1 MKHLK
6 TFEARWKPEEQVD
19 LFAELLNENPLS
31 EDNDF
36 YMFIAKDTFK
46 EAKGGLYKKTL
57 EIENMVRMTPDVQ
70 SIMASKGLE
79 MRAMVQIDSKLY
91 HIWLP
96 KDIRSMVEGK
106 GTNLESWIVDLI
118 DKYKMRGTTE
128 EGKKIYRNVVDRQKN
143 VVKYNI

>member
-1 MKHLK
+1 
-6 TFEARWKPEEQVD
+6 
-19 LFAELLNENPLS
+19 
-31 EDNDF
+31 
-36 YMFIAKDTFK
+36 MFIAKDTFK